1 MTDIQENHEFMA
13 DGRVDINDPQVLVA
27 LNASLAEATMSAS
40 ITPYTAWSRV
50 RKVLAIYHIHIPNPL
65 LRGSDGNQVIPISQ
79 FGNKFGQ
86 TNDGDT
92 VVNDTSPFSLYF
104 EWEMDD
110 RGLFKIFAE
119 IVNQDDLE
127 EILDDYGSEVEEV
140 NEAYDKKELA
150 IGAKDEREEHN
161 LNKKESLKVAKDHLR
176 KVDKHYY
183 SKLGKIGLE
192 EMKIDPKVM
201 QKVIDRRKKKAYS
214 GKDPKKNA
222 ANIELMK
229 KLMSAR
235 DKIMDKHYP
244 ESSDKEWRD
253 DMQKREDERF
263 NRK

>member
-27 LNASLAEATMSAS
+27 LNAGLAEATMSAS

-50 RKVLAIYHIHIPNPL
+50 QKVLAIYHIHIPNPL

-86 TNDGDT
+86 TDDGDT
-92 VVNDTSPFSLYF
+92 VVNDRSPFSLYF
-104 EWEMDD
+104 EWEMDS
-110 RGLFKIFAE
+110 RGLFKIFTE

-127 EILDDYGSEVEEV
+127 EILDDYNSEASEV
-140 NEAYDKKELA
+140 NEAYDPKELA
-150 IGAKDEREEHN
+150 TGT
-161 LNKKESLKVAKDHLR
+161 KV
-176 KVDKHYY
+176 
-183 SKLGKIGLE
+183 GLE
-192 EMKIDPKVM
+192 EMKIDPDVM
-201 QKVIDRRKKKAYS
+201 QKVIDRRKRKAYS

-229 KLMSAR
+229 KLMYAR
-235 DKIMDKHYP
+235 DKIVSKHYP
-244 ESSDKEWRD
+244 EKSDKDARD